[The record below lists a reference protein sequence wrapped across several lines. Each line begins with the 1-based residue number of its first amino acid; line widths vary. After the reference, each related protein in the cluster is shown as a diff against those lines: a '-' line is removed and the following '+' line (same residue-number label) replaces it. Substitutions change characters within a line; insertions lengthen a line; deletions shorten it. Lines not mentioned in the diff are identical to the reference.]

1 MSRGC
6 IEVKLERVYFPE
18 LAVFQ
23 LFGVLLS
30 HFIYVEQLSL

>member
-6 IEVKLERVYFPE
+6 TELKLERVYFPE

-23 LFGVLLS
+23 VFGVLLS
-30 HFIYVEQLSL
+30 HFIYVEQVSL